1 MRDDFAVFI
10 ISHGRAGQVD
20 TLETLKRR
28 GYGGKWFVVVDNEDE
43 QQERYIGEYGA
54 ENVVVFDKQEYID
67 KVDTISTSGE
77 RKTPLFAR
85 NAVCDIAKQKG
96 LKFFA
101 MYDDDLTRL
110 SYRYEGGGK
119 LRAKDIQK
127 LDEIFEE
134 MISFMGFANIDAM
147 AFTNAG
153 GLIGG
158 VQGRWS
164 EGLRRQGANT
174 YILRTDREYP
184 FIGVYNEDMNFSL
197 LLASAGK
204 LVFEYTHVCFYAPER
219 GSNSGGLSETYKSKN
234 WYYINFHS
242 VVCCPWCCKTTK
254 KDSLQ
259 VSWRNALPMIIN
271 ERWKKSCEMTLP
283 FSS

>member
-1 MRDDFAVFI
+1 MLDSFAVFI
-10 ISHGRAGQVD
+10 ISHGRAGNID
-20 TLETLKRR
+20 TLRMLRR
-28 GYGGKWFVVVDNEDE
+28 CGYGGQCFIVIDNEDE
-43 QQERYIGEYGA
+43 QQERYMSEYGA
-54 ENVVVFDKQEYID
+54 ENVIVFDKEEYIK

-85 NAVCDIAKQKG
+85 NAVWDIARAKG
-96 LKFFA
+96 LRFYA
-101 MYDDDLTRL
+101 LYDDDIKGL
-110 SYRYEGGGK
+110 SYRYEDEGK
-119 LRAKDIQK
+119 LKAKDVQN
-127 LDEIFEE
+127 LDGIFEA
-134 MISFMGFANIDAM
+134 MLQFMDDTNTDAM

-158 VQGRWS
+158 VHGRWQ

-197 LLASAGK
+197 LLAAKGK
-204 LVFEYTHVCFYAPER
+204 LVLELTHICFYAPER
-219 GSNSGGLSETYKSKN
+219 GSNAGGLSETYSDKN

-254 KDSLQ
+254 KDSLA
-259 VSWRNALPMIIN
+259 VAWKNALPMIIN
-271 ERWKKSCEMTLP
+271 ERWKKNA
-283 FSS
+283 